1 MKKMKIIKYGK
12 KPEELEYVKKCPNC
26 KTVFVYQD
34 NESTYELDVSGSI
47 DHFVKCPFCEYNIP
61 VGLFRKVYIPEKH
74 GIALEIKKEENKEV
88 EDNKIDIGFRKENVK
103 DDRTDK

>member
-26 KTVFVYQD
+26 KTV
-34 NESTYELDVSGSI
+34 
-47 DHFVKCPFCEYNIP
+47 YNIP
-61 VGLFRKVYIPEKH
+61 IGVLFRKVYSPEKH
-74 GIALEIKKEENKEV
+74 GTALEVKKEEDKEV

>member
-1 MKKMKIIKYGK
+1 MKIIKYGK
-12 KPEELEYVKKCPNC
+12 KPDELEYVKKCPSC

-61 VGLFRKVYIPEKH
+61 IGLFRKVYNPDKH
-74 GIALEIKKEENKEV
+74 GIVLEVKEEKEEPV
-88 EDNKIDIGFRKENVK
+88 KKSSIGFRKETEN
-103 DDRTDK
+103 DRANK